1 MSRYEVT
8 IGEVISHTL
17 EVSAGDER
25 EAIERAKWL
34 IANFDDDQLKRERG
48 YAVETVGWDGYEVAE
63 EVVD

>member
-34 IANFDDDQLKRERG
+34 IATVDVAQLKRERG
-48 YAVETVGWDGYEVAE
+48 YAVETVGRVSYEVAE